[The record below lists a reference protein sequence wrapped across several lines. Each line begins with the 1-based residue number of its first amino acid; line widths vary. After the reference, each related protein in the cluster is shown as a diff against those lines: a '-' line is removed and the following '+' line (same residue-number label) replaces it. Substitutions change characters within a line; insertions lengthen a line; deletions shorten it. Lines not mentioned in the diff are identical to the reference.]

1 MKAYLSILIAII
13 SFFTAS
19 NQLEKGGSTVNNGSY
34 GEYGEYGYYLQECNS
49 NCELPSHALAAECN
63 FSIQQPHEGKSEGQ
77 TFSKYSLKQGET
89 TNKCGRHLHRV
100 SLLHNSLPAIT
111 VSHKHIFLL
120 GRLII

>member
-1 MKAYLSILIAII
+1 MKVYISIITAMI

-19 NQLEKGGSTVNNGSY
+19 YPSETGGPAIEKGY
-34 GEYGEYGYYLQECNS
+34 CPEYVYYLQECNS
-49 NCELPSHALAAECN
+49 NCELPSHALATECN
-63 FSIQQPHEGKSEGQ
+63 FSIQQPHEGKPWGH

-89 TNKCGRHLHRV
+89 TNRCGMHLHRV

-111 VSHKHIFLL
+111 VSHRHIFLL

>member
-19 NQLEKGGSTVNNGSY
+19 PQTGKGGTAAESAY
-34 GEYGEYGYYLQECNS
+34 YGEYGYYLQECNS
-49 NCELPSHALAAECN
+49 SSEFPSHALAAESN
-63 FSIQQPHEGKSEGQ
+63 SSIQQPHEGKPWGH

-89 TNKCGRHLHRV
+89 TNKCGRNLHSI

-111 VSHKHIFLL
+111 VSHRHIFLL

>member
-19 NQLEKGGSTVNNGSY
+19 PQTGKGGTAAESAY
-34 GEYGEYGYYLQECNS
+34 YGEYGYYLQECNS
-49 NCELPSHALAAECN
+49 SSEFPSHALAAESN
-63 FSIQQPHEGKSEGQ
+63 SSIQQPHEGKPWGH
-77 TFSKYSLKQGET
+77 TFSKYSLKQGKT
-89 TNKCGRHLHRV
+89 TNRCGMHLHSI

-111 VSHKHIFLL
+111 VSHRHIFLL